1 MADHGLTQGD
11 NGVRLTLQRAGRVH
25 AAARRGAHRRQRPR
39 RPMVGMMLH
48 QDGSTPQWVPD
59 QWWDLM
65 DDANNRNHSAF
76 FVPEEGTLRR
86 FTGITEV
93 IETHGL
99 FCSLYTDRGSHCW
112 HTPDAGG
119 KVDKENLTQVGRAV
133 QH

>member
-1 MADHGLTQGD
+1 
-11 NGVRLTLQRAGRVH
+11 
-25 AAARRGAHRRQRPR
+25 
-39 RPMVGMMLH
+39 MLH

-65 DDANNRNHSAF
+65 DDANNRIHSAF
-76 FVPEEGTLRR
+76 LVPEEGTLRR

-99 FCSLYTDRGSHCW
+99 FCSLYTVRGSHYW

-119 KVDKENLTQVGRAV
+119 KVDKENREGRAV